1 MGVVLCQSQYFEGTV
16 QLICPGR
23 NSERRI
29 SFCFVHLQ
37 TRAVLIYPILVQ
49 TAHSVFCASDLSTPP
64 VCSSSPAR
72 ALFYLQNFECSIDFK
87 AFADLLGSLIVDLVV
102 ADVQVNQNTVN
113 FESFCYGLCSLI
125 PNAVPRQV
133 EYFQCSIAL
142 QGEKRDLS
150 YCMYTMCISLPFL
163 DWLRQEHLSSH
174 IQPSPNE
181 SNISAVSQ
189 HLSIHMSHQ
198 TYSLL

>member
-1 MGVVLCQSQYFEGTV
+1 MYKYVYLQLCVMDICRPDECLGSLLDMLNAWAPTCLRLDMRGINHFGVIMGVVLCQGQNFEGTV

-23 NSERRI
+23 NSEHRI

-37 TRAVLIYPILVQ
+37 TRAVLIYPILIQ

-102 ADVQVNQNTVN
+102 ADVQVNQHTVN
-113 FESFCYGLCSLI
+113 FESFC
-125 PNAVPRQV
+125 
-133 EYFQCSIAL
+133 
-142 QGEKRDLS
+142 
-150 YCMYTMCISLPFL
+150 
-163 DWLRQEHLSSH
+163 
-174 IQPSPNE
+174 
-181 SNISAVSQ
+181 
-189 HLSIHMSHQ
+189 
-198 TYSLL
+198 